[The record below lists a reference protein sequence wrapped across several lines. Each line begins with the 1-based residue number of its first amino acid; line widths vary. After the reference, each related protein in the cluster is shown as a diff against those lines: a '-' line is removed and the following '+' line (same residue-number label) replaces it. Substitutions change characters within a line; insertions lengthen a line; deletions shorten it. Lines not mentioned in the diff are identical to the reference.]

1 MQRNIYPGDEADLP
15 STKTDLPETQVWS
28 CYIYADNFSLA
39 PRRLKFKVPTLYPSI
54 SRPLCANAPL
64 ATLSHIGSPYRSP
77 NSPYCSVALHC
88 CPHCSFCG
96 SPPLP
101 FTAWGHVYV
110 FLRIHGAPTA
120 PPLESFSCSL
130 ICASIVTLPLWT

>member
-1 MQRNIYPGDEADLP
+1 MQRNIYPGDEVDLP

-28 CYIYADNFSLA
+28 CYICPDNFSLA

-54 SRPLCANAPL
+54 SGPLC

-77 NSPYCSVALHC
+77 NSPYRSVASPC
-88 CPHCSFCG
+88 CPHCSFCV
-96 SPPLP
+96 SPLLP
-101 FTAWGHVYV
+101 FTAWGHVCV
-110 FLRIHGAPTA
+110 FLRILRASTA

-130 ICASIVTLPLWT
+130 ICASVVTLPLWT